1 MADGPP
7 PTTRRRLLAG
17 LGATA
22 SAAVAGCSER
32 LWSRAETSP
41 PERVSLSIKT
51 VPTDEDVV
59 AAKISNQL
67 IENLRAAGIEAN
79 PEPMAEDE
87 LYREVLVDHE
97 YDLFVARH
105 PGFDEFDALRPL
117 LHSKFVSERGWQNP
131 FSFSNPTV
139 DEHLE
144 EQLTERGYDRLAAFS
159 DLFEHLQ
166 DTAPYTAVTFPD
178 HLCAAN
184 GLDTLSTAP
193 RRPLEYI
200 ELLSTPPAD
209 EDRDEPLRVGVS
221 GDGAFDRLN
230 PIVVTRN
237 DVRIA
242 LGLLYDPL
250 ARIVDGDLVPWL
262 AETVDWSRRESSLRA
277 TMTLR
282 EDARW
287 HDGEPIDADDVAFT
301 VRFLADTSLG
311 NHEGGVPAPR
321 FRGRGTLIDEVTVED
336 PRTVRYRFETTSPTV
351 ARRALTIPLLP
362 RHVWEPESELV
373 ADYRT
378 AALARA
384 NENPVGSG
392 LFAFESRTDDGIA
405 LEPFDDHALLDGR
418 SELLAEFPAY
428 DGLEFVVEPSAG
440 TAVESLENG
449 DLDLVGSPLPPG
461 EFERLG
467 DDVTPLSAPTRTFY
481 VIGYNLRHPEL
492 SNHRFRRIVSRLVD
506 REYVAEEFSLGHAR
520 PAATHSAVVGVE
532 PDTWEFPQ
540 SAGVATFPGSD
551 GRVDVDLVRSL
562 FEEAGYRYD
571 DDGSLLV

>member
-22 SAAVAGCSER
+22 SAALAGCSER

-41 PERVSLSIKT
+41 PERVTLSVKT

-59 AAKISNQL
+59 AAKIANQL
-67 IENLRAAGIEAN
+67 IENLRAAGIEAT
-79 PEPMAEDE
+79 PEPMAEGE
-87 LYREVLVDHE
+87 LYREVLVDRE

-105 PGFDEFDALRPL
+105 PGFDEFDALRSL
-117 LHSKFVSERGWQNP
+117 LHSEFANERGWQNP
-131 FSFSNPTV
+131 FSFSDPTV
-139 DEHLE
+139 DEYLE
-144 EQLTERGYDRLAAFS
+144 QQLTERGYGRLAAFS
-159 DLFEHLQ
+159 DLFEYLM

-184 GLDTLSTAP
+184 GLGELSTAP
-193 RRPLEYI
+193 RRPI
-200 ELLSTPPAD
+200 EFLDLLSTPPSD
-209 EDRDEPLRVGVS
+209 GDRDEPLRVGVS
-221 GDGAFDRLN
+221 GEGAFDRLN
-230 PIVVTRN
+230 PIVVSRN
-237 DVRIA
+237 DVRVV

-250 ARIVDGDLVPWL
+250 VRIVDDDPVPWL
-262 AETVDWSRRESSLRA
+262 AEAVDWSRRESSLRA
-277 TMTLR
+277 TVTLR
-282 EDARW
+282 EGARW
-287 HDGEPIDADDVAFT
+287 HDGEPIDADDVEFT

-336 PRTVRYRFETTSPTV
+336 PRTVRYRLGTTSPTV
-351 ARRALTIPLLP
+351 ARRALTIPILP

-373 ADYRT
+373 AEYRT

-384 NENPVGSG
+384 NEEPVGSG
-392 LFAFESRTDDGIA
+392 PLAFAGRTDDGIT
-405 LEPFDDHALLDGR
+405 LEPFDDHVLLDGR
-418 SELLAEFPAY
+418 SELLAGFPAY
-428 DGLEFVVEPSAG
+428 DGLEFVVEPSTG
-440 TAVESLENG
+440 TAVESLANG
-449 DLDLVGSPLPPG
+449 DLDLVGGPLPPE
-461 EFERLG
+461 EFEALG
-467 DDVTPLSAPTRTFY
+467 DDVTPLSTPTRTFY

-492 SNHRFRRIVSRLVD
+492 SNHRFRSVVSRLVD
-506 REYVAEEFSLGHAR
+506 REFAAEEFSMGHAR
-520 PAATHSAVVGVE
+520 PAAIRSAAVGVD
-532 PDTWEFPQ
+532 PDVWEYPQ

-551 GRVDVDLVRSL
+551 GRVDVDRVRSL